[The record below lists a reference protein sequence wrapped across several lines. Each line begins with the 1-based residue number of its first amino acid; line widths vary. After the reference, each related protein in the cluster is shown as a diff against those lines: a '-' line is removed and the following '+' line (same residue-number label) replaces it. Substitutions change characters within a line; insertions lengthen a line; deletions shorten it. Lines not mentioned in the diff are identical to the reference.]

1 MLDLT
6 VFNNVKYVI
15 DSHGNKASVQVDIIN
30 LWGELLSY
38 LEDLEDRSLV
48 KDKLTRL
55 REGPEKSSGI
65 SWQDVSEEW

>member
-1 MLDLT
+1 MFDLT
-6 VFNNVKYVI
+6 VLNNVKYVI
-15 DSHGNKASVQVDIIN
+15 DSNGNKAAVQVDID

-55 REGPEKSSGI
+55 REGPEKSGGI
-65 SWQDVSEEW
+65 SWQDVSKEW